1 MRHFR
6 TWSLA
11 TITVLSCLAL
21 GACDD
26 IRAFGFLGGMNGAP
40 MITGPASPLTQGMTG
55 QAFAAVTFT
64 ASGTTPVTWS
74 VTAGSLP
81 PGMTLDTSSGVYSG
95 TPTAG
100 GTFNFT
106 VTATN
111 SAGTDADP
119 YTHTIV
125 GAAVDSN
132 ALLSGNSLAAFAAAT
147 PGGIEGGIPVSGL
160 NAGDTLVSIDR
171 RPQNGFLYA
180 LGFNASAGTVQLYA
194 VSSST
199 GVASPIGTVSNFV
212 AADGIT
218 QVPIGSGAGT
228 IFGLDFNPTV
238 DRARIVNSAGQ
249 NFRMNPNNGALVD
262 GNAMATGTQMDGNI
276 NGPTT
281 SVQETAYTNSSP
293 SVTVTTQYTMDSTT
307 DALCIQN
314 PPNNGTQTM
323 CLALSSLIDNVVGF
337 DIPPTVTVATSNTPV
352 TTGSGFAALQ
362 LSGQSGTFLANLD
375 LTNGAL
381 GTPAAIPATGVV
393 GIAVQ
398 QPTSTSMVALSADG
412 LSLIRFLSASP
423 GTAVTVAITGI
434 TAGETLVGIDYRA
447 QSGQLYSFGVNDG
460 ANTGTVYVLDPQTG
474 AASVVGTAG
483 SVSFVDGSGVAVDF
497 PPAASGYGFD
507 FNPTVDR
514 MRVTTEVGG
523 LNFRLNPVNGAA
535 VDGNLNNTT
544 APPAGTNTDGPI
556 NALPSGA
563 TGVSGAA
570 YTNSF
575 GQALMGGVTTQYV
588 IDASSNQ
595 LFIQNPPNA
604 GTLTVPVT
612 ITSGGSTLDFT
623 SASGFDIPSNVRVN
637 TSASAAPAGSTAFA
651 ALTVGG
657 ATRLYSIDLV
667 TGAATDLGALVANV
681 SGLAAGQTVVR

>member
-6 TWSLA
+6 FWSLA
-11 TITVLSCLAL
+11 TVTVLTCLAL

-26 IRAFGFLGGMNGAP
+26 LRAFGFLGP
-40 MITGPASPLTQGMTG
+40 DTVPTITAPASPLTQGATG
-55 QAFAAVTFT
+55 QAFPSVTFT
-64 ASGTTPVTWS
+64 ATGTAPITWS

-81 PGMTLDTSSGVYSG
+81 PGMTLNASTGAYSG

-111 SAGTDADP
+111 NGGMDSDP
-119 YTHTIV
+119 YTHTII
-125 GAAVDSN
+125 GAAGVDSN
-132 ALLSGNSLAAFAAAT
+132 ALLTGNSLAAFTAAS
-147 PGGIEGGIPVSGL
+147 PGAVEGGIPVTGL
-160 NAGDTLVSIDR
+160 NMGDTLVSIDR

-180 LGFNASAGTVQLYA
+180 LGFNSGAGSVQLYA
-194 VSSST
+194 VSSTT
-199 GVASPIGTVSNFV
+199 GVALPIGTTGMFV
-212 AADGIT
+212 AADGT
-218 QVPIGSGAGT
+218 TPVPIGSGAGT
-228 IFGLDFNPTV
+228 VFGIDFNPTV
-238 DRARIVNSAGQ
+238 DRVRVVNSAGQ

-262 GNAMATGTQMDGNI
+262 GDAVATGTQMDGGV

-314 PPNNGTQTM
+314 PPNTGTQTQ

-352 TTGSGFAALQ
+352 TTGSGFAAVQ
-362 LSGQSGTFLANLD
+362 LSGQTGTFLANLD
-375 LTNGAL
+375 LTNGSL
-381 GTPAAIPATGVV
+381 GTPAALPATGVV

-398 QPTSTSMVALSADG
+398 QPTSTSLTALSADG
-412 LSLIRFLSASP
+412 TSLIRFLSASP
-423 GTAVTVAITGI
+423 GTAVTVAITGV
-434 TAGETLVGIDYRA
+434 TAGETLVGIDYRP
-447 QSGQLYSFGVNDG
+447 QSGQLYSFGVNDT

-474 AASVVGTAG
+474 AAIVVGTAG
-483 SVSFVDGSGVAVDF
+483 GVTFVDGSGVAVDF

-514 MRVTTEVGG
+514 IRIVTDSG

-535 VDGNLNNTT
+535 VDGNLNNTA

-575 GQALMGGVTTQYV
+575 GQGLAGGVTTQYV
-588 IDASSNQ
+588 IDASSDQ

-604 GTLTVPVT
+604 GTLTAPVM
-612 ITSGGSTLDFT
+612 ITSGGAPLDFST
-623 SASGFDIPSNVRVN
+623 ASGFDIPSNVRVN
-637 TSASAAPAGSTAFA
+637 TSASAAPAGGTAFA
-651 ALTVGG
+651 ALTVAG

>member
-6 TWSLA
+6 FWSLA
-11 TITVLSCLAL
+11 TVTVLACMAL

-26 IRAFGFLGGMNGAP
+26 LRAFGFLGGMTGAP
-40 MITGPASPLTQGMTG
+40 MITGPGSPLMQGMTG
-55 QAFAAVTFT
+55 QAFGSVTFT

-74 VTAGSLP
+74 VTAGALP
-81 PGMTLDTSSGVYSG
+81 PGMTLDASSGVYSG

-100 GTFNFT
+100 GSFNFT

-132 ALLSGNSLAAFAAAT
+132 ALLSGNSLAAFSAAM
-147 PGGIEGGIPVSGL
+147 PGSIEGGIPVSGL
-160 NAGDTLVSIDR
+160 VAGDTLVSIDR

-180 LGFNASAGTVQLYA
+180 LGFNASAGTVQLYV
-194 VSSST
+194 VSSNT
-199 GVASPIGTVSNFV
+199 GVASPIGAVSNFV

-228 IFGLDFNPTV
+228 TFGLDFNPTV

-262 GNAMATGTQMDGNI
+262 GNAMAAGTQMDGNV

-281 SVQETAYTNSSP
+281 SVQETAYTNSAP

-314 PPNNGTQTM
+314 PPNNGTQTQ
-323 CLALSSLIDNVVGF
+323 CLALSSLIDAVVGF
-337 DIPPTVTVATSNTPV
+337 DIPPTVTVAASNAPV
-352 TTGSGFAALQ
+352 TTGSGFAAVQ
-362 LSGQSGTFLANLD
+362 LSGQTGTVLANLD

-381 GTPAAIPATGVV
+381 GTPAAIPAAGIV

-434 TAGETLVGIDYRA
+434 TAGETLVGVDYRP
-447 QSGQLYSFGVNDG
+447 QTGQLYSFGVNDG

-474 AASVVGTAG
+474 AASAVGTAG

-514 MRVTTEVGG
+514 IRIVTDSG

-588 IDASSNQ
+588 MDASTNQ
-595 LFIQNPPNA
+595 IFIQNPPNA
-604 GTLTVPVT
+604 GTLTAPVT
-612 ITSGGSTLDFT
+612 ITSGGGTLDFT
-623 SASGFDIPSNVRVN
+623 AVSGFDIPSNVRVSSSN
-637 TSASAAPAGSTAFA
+637 SAAPAGSTAFA
-651 ALTVGG
+651 ALNVGG
-657 ATRLYSIDLV
+657 ASRLYSIDLV